1 MLTGIK
7 VLKKNLYLKIFL
19 HLVIE
24 KEENSRRRPTFQH
37 PAHSIPARSANI
49 TSLDME
55 HGNFNRTESHPE
67 REPSK
72 VMVLILDG
80 NSKLRYARKEQYL
93 LFDLFKEYD

>member
-1 MLTGIK
+1 M
-7 VLKKNLYLKIFL
+7 KIFL

-24 KEENSRRRPTFQH
+24 KKEDSRSRPTFQH
-37 PAHSIPARSANI
+37 PAHNIAASSANI

-55 HGNFNRTESHPE
+55 HGNFNRSESHPE

-72 VMVLILDG
+72 VMILILDG
-80 NSKLRYARKEQYL
+80 NSKLRYAREQQYL